1 VRSAEGSGR
10 TVEEAIREAL
20 RVLGARREDVDL
32 MVLDEGSR
40 GVLGLG
46 SRMARVRLT
55 LLSEMD
61 EEEGTLSPPG
71 AAPPAAVLS
80 DAAAAE
86 LVELAQSVTSSLL
99 DVMGF
104 RATLSGREDA
114 GQVHVS
120 VIGPDLAPLIG
131 RRGQTLEAL
140 DLLVNL
146 IVAHRQGRRIPVIVD
161 VERYRERRVETL
173 QDMARRFAER
183 VRRSGRPLSLKPMS
197 AAERRIIHT
206 TLAADGGVA
215 THSEGEEPER
225 RVVITPR
232 GIPSSGGAGPS
243 GRSSG
248 RFGSHSQ
255 NHTRNHTRP

>member
-1 VRSAEGSGR
+1 MRSAEGSGR
-10 TVEEAIREAL
+10 TVEEAIRDAL
-20 RVLGARREDVDL
+20 RTLGARREDADL

-46 SRMARVRLT
+46 SRLARVRLT

-61 EEEGTLSPPG
+61 EGEEGAPEPSR
-71 AAPPAAVLS
+71 AAPPAPALPE
-80 DAAAAE
+80 AEAAE
-86 LVELAQSVTSSLL
+86 LIELAQSVATSLIEA
-99 DVMGF
+99 MGF
-104 RATLSGREDA
+104 HAAASGREEA

-120 VIGPDLAPLIG
+120 VTGPDLAPLIG
-131 RRGQTLEAL
+131 RRGQTLDAL

-173 QDMARRFAER
+173 EDMARRFAER
-183 VRRSGRPLSLKPMS
+183 VRRSGRPLALKPMS

-206 TLAADGGVA
+206 VLAADGGVT
-215 THSEGEEPER
+215 THSEGEDPDR

-232 GIPSSGGAGPS
+232 GTPSSGPASTS
-243 GRSSG
+243 GRPQG
-248 RFGSHSQ
+248 RFRSRSH
-255 NHTRNHTRP
+255 NHMRP